1 MRIKLNKFVFFNNI
15 WEIDREIER
24 YLVRDAVNVLD
35 QVDDTAAV
43 AELVVIPRDE
53 LDEVVVERDAS
64 LGVEDRRVVV
74 TNEIWRDNL

>member
-1 MRIKLNKFVFFNNI
+1 M
-15 WEIDREIER
+15 
-24 YLVRDAVNVLD
+24 RDAVNVLD

>member
-1 MRIKLNKFVFFNNI
+1 MRIKLNKFVFNNI

-35 QVDDTAAV
+35 QVNDTAAV

>member
-1 MRIKLNKFVFFNNI
+1 
-15 WEIDREIER
+15 
-24 YLVRDAVNVLD
+24 VRDAVNVLD
-35 QVDDTAAV
+35 QIDDTAAV

-74 TNEIWRDNL
+74 TNEI